1 MRKVAQLGSVVLMVL
16 ALSACGGGGDES
28 AQAPDAASTDAQPK
42 PAATGDEPAAAPTDA
57 VADSEP
63 TASESNRDEA
73 AVPAGP
79 AAGDTATG
87 ESATT
92 GSEPTGDGEA
102 VAEPAADDDAEGGYT
117 MRRRLM
123 DSTMGADEWSPDLT
137 GAPLVDVEATLQRA
151 AEALRAGRL
160 DQTENSALVLY
171 QRVLEGDPENEVAIK
186 GVDDVVA
193 ALLVRAD
200 ESFVQARFNE
210 AARILSVVSKLRPD
224 DPGIPLL
231 KAKLD
236 SGREVGMLLAEAQRL
251 TDAGKLIEPPGENA
265 AEIYR
270 LVLSR
275 EPQNVAAQT
284 GLARVEA
291 ELVGRASRAAETG
304 DYSESERLL
313 AEAGKAS
320 PESDAVQDASA
331 RIESMRE
338 QRAKELM
345 QQAEAALTA
354 NQLDEAGSLLD
365 QVVAIAAQTS
375 GVEDLR
381 NRIRNASSYA
391 NLRPG
396 ESVSDEMRSG
406 GTAPELVVIPLGT
419 FQMGSPDDESDRK
432 SNEGPRH
439 AVTLAKAFAMA
450 RAEVTVAQ
458 FRRFVDATG
467 YSPTSSQVGTS
478 TIYDEQAGTMAAKSG
493 VNWQKGY
500 SGRNAEPT
508 APVIHVSWTDAKSY
522 ADWVSRETGK
532 PYRLPSEA
540 EFEYVMRAGSNARF
554 PWGDS
559 NPTRLVGN
567 LTGDGDRSESR
578 RNWVNAFPDYNDGY
592 WGPAPVRSYEANR
605 FGIHDTNGNVSEWVE
620 DCWHDTYSRAPAD
633 GSPWVNPGCNRRV
646 IRGAS
651 WASSPEQARTAFRL
665 TAAPNTTNAR
675 LGFRVVREL

>member
-1 MRKVAQLGSVVLMVL
+1 MRKVAQLGSVALVVL
-16 ALSACGGGGDES
+16 ALSACGGSGDEAAKTAEAPAS
-28 AQAPDAASTDAQPK
+28 GTQTQADEKPAEQGGTASGPASPAAATESTQPAAAEDQPDAATDAS
-42 PAATGDEPAAAPTDA
+42 ADGSADA
-57 VADSEP
+57 
-63 TASESNRDEA
+63 
-73 AVPAGP
+73 G
-79 AAGDTATG
+79 TG
-87 ESATT
+87 E
-92 GSEPTGDGEA
+92 D
-102 VAEPAADDDAEGGYT
+102 ADRGYA

-123 DSTMGADEWSPDLT
+123 DSTVGADEWSPDLS

-151 AEALRAGRL
+151 ADALKAGRL
-160 DQTENSALVLY
+160 DQSENSALVLY
-171 QRVLEGDPENEVAIK
+171 QRVLEGDPANEIAIK

-200 ESFVQARFNE
+200 ESFAQARFNE
-210 AARILSVVSKLRPD
+210 SARILAVVSKLRPD

-251 TDAGKLIEPPGENA
+251 ASAGKLIEPAGENA
-265 AEIYR
+265 SEIYR

-275 EPQNVAAQT
+275 DPQNVAAQT

-291 ELVGRASRAAETG
+291 ELVNRASQAAETG
-304 DYSESERLL
+304 NYNESERLL

-338 QRAKELM
+338 QRAQELM

-354 NQLDEAGSLLD
+354 SNLEEASRLLDE
-365 QVVAIAAQTS
+365 VVAVAAQTS

-381 NRIRNASSYA
+381 TRIRNAGSYA

-396 ESVSDEMRSG
+396 QSISDEMRSG
-406 GTAPELVVIPLGT
+406 GTAPELVVIPLGS
-419 FQMGSPDDESDRK
+419 FQMGSPEDEADRK
-432 SNEGPRH
+432 GNEGPRH
-439 AVTLAKAFAMA
+439 GVTLSNAFAMA

-467 YSPTSSQVGTS
+467 YSPTSAQVGTS

-500 SGRNAEPT
+500 SGRNADAN

-532 PYRLPSEA
+532 AYRLPSEA
-540 EFEYVMRAGSNARF
+540 EFEYVMRAGTNSRF
-554 PWGDS
+554 PWGDG

-578 RNWVNAFPDYNDGY
+578 RNWVNAFPDYNDGF

-605 FGIHDTNGNVSEWVE
+605 YGIHDMNGNVSEWVE
-620 DCWHDTYSRAPAD
+620 DCWHDSYARAPAD
-633 GSPWVNPGCNRRV
+633 GTPWVNPGCNRRV